1 MYLWLIFRKL
11 PSSRAASMRKARPI
25 RTAINKSKNML
36 KAGWFKRRSP
46 LPDNLSYMPG
56 EDQTVLQAVLSL
68 TPKYRIPIHL
78 FYFEGYSLEEIADIL
93 HSKPATIGT
102 WLARG
107 RSQLKGLLGGWQ
119 DSKHSDYKKAF
130 SKLRTSEDFQKR
142 TLKRL
147 DREQQFLT
155 HIQRERII

>member
-1 MYLWLIFRKL
+1 VQASSELNERIREAVGLYSDNLIKIAFAYLKNVADAEEVAQDVFVAYLQKAPVFESSEHEKAWL
-11 PSSRAASMRKARPI
+11 I

-46 LPDNLSYMPG
+46 LPDNLSYLPG
-56 EDQTVLQAVLSL
+56 KDHAVLQAVLSL
-68 TPKYRIPIHL
+68 APKYRIPIHL

-119 DSKHSDYKKAF
+119 D
-130 SKLRTSEDFQKR
+130 
-142 TLKRL
+142 
-147 DREQQFLT
+147 
-155 HIQRERII
+155 